1 MESLKKPIKKLF
13 ASLSALSLILAL
25 TLTATAS
32 GGGRGGVPGGGGP
45 LKIS

>member
-32 GGGRGGVPGGGGP
+32 GGGRSP
-45 LKIS
+45 SRWTATR

>member
-32 GGGRGGVPGGGGP
+32 AAAGSLSRWTATR
-45 LKIS
+45 

>member
-1 MESLKKPIKKLF
+1 MESLKKTIKKLF

-32 GGGRGGVPGGGGP
+32 GGGRVAG
-45 LKIS
+45 